1 MQPSVVCR
9 VDRTTADGGNL
20 KKTILPVLLA
30 AIWIS
35 FSEFLRNEILFKSH
49 WTSHYQRLGLVFPSA
64 PINGVIWG
72 LWSVL
77 FAVAIFIF
85 ARKYSLI
92 QTFLLAWFVGFVLM
106 WIVIGN
112 LGVLPVRLLLFAVPL
127 SLLESFLASWI
138 IKRMTA
144 C

>member
-1 MQPSVVCR
+1 MKSSLKQTIASVV
-9 VDRTTADGGNL
+9 
-20 KKTILPVLLA
+20 LA

-64 PINGVIWG
+64 PINGAIWV
-72 LWSVL
+72 LWSAL
-77 FAVAIFIF
+77 FAVAIFFF
-85 ARKYSLI
+85 ARKYDLI

-106 WIVIGN
+106 WLVIGN
-112 LGVLPVRLLLFAVPL
+112 LGVLPFHLLLFAVPL
-127 SLLESFLASWI
+127 SLLETFIASWI
-138 IKRMTA
+138 IKRVTP

>member
-1 MQPSVVCR
+1 MKSS
-9 VDRTTADGGNL
+9 L
-20 KKTILPVLLA
+20 KQTIASVLLA

-35 FSEFLRNEILFKSH
+35 FSDFLRNEILFKSD

-64 PINGVIWG
+64 PINGAIWV
-72 LWSVL
+72 LWSAL
-77 FAVAIFIF
+77 FAVAILFF
-85 ARKYSLI
+85 ARKYDLI

-112 LGVLPVRLLLFAVPL
+112 LGVLPFRLLLFAVPL
-127 SLLESFLASWI
+127 SLLETFVASWI
-138 IKRMTA
+138 IKRVTL